1 MSKNK
6 NTKKPW
12 TESHQKRYSSLFNYI
27 TTTLKLNYNKGSYI
41 TDHKKEVYKL
51 IETNP
56 SWKDGTKESYFF
68 MVSRYLFNLNNNDK
82 YVKIF
87 SEKGFQLMVKTQ
99 EATGNNELD
108 EKEQEAYRPH
118 EFFINIIST
127 FQNKGIIT
135 KTEHLKELLLKL
147 LVFQPPLRTSF
158 YTTAF
163 ISKDK
168 KDNDGIHNYIYLNR
182 RGSITAHYIVNKDKA
197 SNYKLYNM
205 NKNLSVIELTPEA
218 TQAIAESLLNY
229 PRNYL
234 FEIENKPISQGTL
247 LRWLRDI
254 TGVENINIDMMR
266 ASYITWFHNNFS
278 KFKDREKLSQIM
290 RHSQRTA
297 SQNYRK
303 ILTEDQTTKLEDCT
317 QLKKDSILKDQTI
330 RELQNKIS
338 GYLTSQPDK
347 QLYSKRARDV
357 IYNLNTKGR
366 TPRDET
372 LKKYS
377 IIFDTQTNKYIKK

>member
-1 MSKNK
+1 MSKTITNK
-6 NTKKPW
+6 KKPW
-12 TESHQKRYSSLFNYI
+12 TDSHQKRYNALFNYI
-27 TTTLKLNYNKGSYI
+27 TLRLKLNYNKESYI

-51 IETNP
+51 IETHP

-108 EKEQEAYRPH
+108 EKEQEAYRPR
-118 EFFINIIST
+118 EYFINIIST
-127 FQNKGIIT
+127 FSNIGTIT

-158 YTTAF
+158 YTSAF

-168 KDNDGIHNYIYLNR
+168 KDNDGIHNYVYINR
-182 RGSITAHYIVNKDKA
+182 RGSVKAHYIVNKDKA

-205 NKNLSVIELTPEA
+205 NKKLSVIELTPEA
-218 TQAIAESLLNY
+218 TKALNESLLNY

-234 FEIENKPISQGTL
+234 FEIDNKPISQGTL

-254 TGVENINIDMMR
+254 TGIENINIDMMR

-303 ILTEDQTTKLEDCT
+303 ILTEDQTQRTEDCT
-317 QLKKDSILKDQTI
+317 EAKKNSILKDMKI
-330 RELQNKIS
+330 KELENIIS

-347 QLYSKRARDV
+347 QLYSKRRRDA
-357 IYNLNTKGR
+357 IYQLNTKKR
-366 TPRDET
+366 TPREDT
-372 LKKYS
+372 LKKYE
-377 IIFDTQTNKYIKK
+377 IKFHTPTGLYI